1 MPNPLAPTNDP
12 SLQPAATAARPT
24 QAGMEAVER
33 ALDGEALEG
42 RRAVRPRRRVAAP
55 TEPKAAA
62 VDGRGRRVD
71 RTA

>member
-12 SLQPAATAARPT
+12 TLLPAATAARPT

-42 RRAVRPRRRVAAP
+42 RRAVRRSRRVPAAS
-55 TEPKAAA
+55 ESKGVSA
-62 VDGRGRRVD
+62 DGRGRRVD